1 MDISYF
7 NEKNNS
13 LPTDRTD
20 ALAVSSPSTLFGG
33 ALPRSAALSNKLT
46 TVLSSS
52 YADLDIRD
60 ALGILDDRKIKNSAE
75 TRRQLR
81 LDVQREIIEC
91 NGEIIREFGEV
102 ANVGLSHMRVVKSL
116 IQNSAIE
123 AHWVFNRE
131 FAKML
136 RRNARANIGC

>member
-1 MDISYF
+1 MGTGNL
-7 NEKNNS
+7 NEKDNS
-13 LPTDRTD
+13 LQADRTD
-20 ALAVSSPSTLFGG
+20 ALAVSSSLNLSGG
-33 ALPRSAALSNKLT
+33 ALPRSAALSNKLS

-102 ANVGLSHMRVVKSL
+102 ANVCLL
-116 IQNSAIE
+116 Q
-123 AHWVFNRE
+123 
-131 FAKML
+131 
-136 RRNARANIGC
+136 